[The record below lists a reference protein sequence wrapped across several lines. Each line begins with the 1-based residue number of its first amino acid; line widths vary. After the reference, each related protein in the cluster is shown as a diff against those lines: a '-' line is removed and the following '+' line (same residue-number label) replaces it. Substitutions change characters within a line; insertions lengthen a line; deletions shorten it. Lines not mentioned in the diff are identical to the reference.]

1 MRKALSSIEIM
12 LSDKQSDNLKSDMTN
27 IKTSLI
33 HLSED
38 IGNIQGKVDIIAND
52 VVDIKSIVISMN
64 KMITERKEFMDMYF
78 SVHAEDDEEADMMIS
93 KFTTMIA
100 EQVINQGI
108 GIYSK
113 EEFKRMEKILQL
125 SLGKECWEK
134 MSLESRRFLTTAK
147 HLQDIG
153 WKLAY

>member
-134 MSLESRRFLTTAK
+134 MSLESRSIPVK
-147 HLQDIG
+147 
-153 WKLAY
+153 

>member
-100 EQVINQGI
+100 EQVINQGMQKWFGRI
-108 GIYSK
+108 TTTKGTKGRLFIVRLAKYS
-113 EEFKRMEKILQL
+113 F
-125 SLGKECWEK
+125 
-134 MSLESRRFLTTAK
+134 
-147 HLQDIG
+147 
-153 WKLAY
+153 

>member
-125 SLGKECWEK
+125 SLGKECWGK
-134 MSLESRRFLTTAK
+134 NVFR
-147 HLQDIG
+147 I
-153 WKLAY
+153 

>member
-134 MSLESRRFLTTAK
+134 CL
-147 HLQDIG
+147 
-153 WKLAY
+153 